1 NFFKFSINKLT
12 AASWSGIEV
21 FLIYSLSSFN
31 FILKTALSIPTRSA
45 IPEAITFSSGNEKSL
60 YLNDE
65 LPEFIAKTFFIIVTS
80 IHILSL
86 NKLPLVSSIALSLI
100 IGNNFKG
107 SKKAPLRYQTYP
119 LFFDLSS

>member
-1 NFFKFSINKLT
+1 Y
-12 AASWSGIEV
+12 ASHPNP
-21 FLIYSLSSFN
+21 SLQSF
-31 FILKTALSIPTRSA
+31 PTRRSSDL

-107 SKKAPLRYQTYP
+107 SKKAPLRYQTCS
-119 LFFDLSS
+119 LFFRFI